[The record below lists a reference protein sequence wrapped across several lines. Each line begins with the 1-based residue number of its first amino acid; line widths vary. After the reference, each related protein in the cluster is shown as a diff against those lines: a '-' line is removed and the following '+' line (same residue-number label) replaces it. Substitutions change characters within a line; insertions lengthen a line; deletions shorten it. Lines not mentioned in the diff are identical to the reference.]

1 MNRSAKRDGK
11 GRRIQLL
18 SGRVHPELAKEISDR
33 LGIPLSDIELS
44 NFANGEVKLQVNES
58 LRGNDVFIIQAHHG
72 LVNASIIEQLM
83 MIDAAK
89 RASARSITAV
99 CPFLGYA

>member
-1 MNRSAKRDGK
+1 MKRAVVANRAKK

-18 SGRVHPELAKEISDR
+18 SGRAHPELAKEISER
-33 LGIPLSDIELS
+33 LDTPLSDLELS
-44 NFANGEVKLQVNES
+44 DFANGEVRIQVNES
-58 LRGNDVFIIQAHHG
+58 LRGNDVFIIQAHWG
-72 LVNASIIEQLM
+72 KINLSIMEQLL

-99 CPFLGYA
+99 CP